1 VLTIVVN
8 FHSYNLQGELKGQK
22 ICSCRVFLRKLTC
35 PYEDSAS
42 TNQASCLT
50 YLPCFLI
57 FFKSFPQTQESFT
70 YNYLQVFFFQ
80 SSKKFFFM
88 VQGFELRTSSL
99 QSRHSTTWT
108 MSPVHFCSGYVG
120 DGGSLN
126 LFAWLALP
134 LDPLIL
140 ASQVAS
146 ITGVSHQHLAL
157 QSSY

>member
-8 FHSYNLQGELKGQK
+8 FHSYTLQGELKGQK

-70 YNYLQVFFFQ
+70 YNYLQVFFFNLQ
-80 SSKKFFFM
+80 KIFFLWYR
-88 VQGFELRTSSL
+88 VLNSGLQACKAGTLPLEPCL
-99 QSRHSTTWT
+99 QSIFALV
-108 MSPVHFCSGYVG
+108 MLEM
-120 DGGSLN
+120 GGLSIC
-126 LFAWLALP
+126 LP
-134 LDPLIL
+134 GWPCPSIL
-140 ASQVAS
+140 
-146 ITGVSHQHLAL
+146 
-157 QSSY
+157 